1 MGRLKVAKAIART
14 IEEKKSLLT
23 NMSAAKEVV
32 EGIVERRNKT
42 NLPFDPTKFLEKQKK
57 DEENIIGEIMEL
69 YEKLAEVIL
78 K

>member
-1 MGRLKVAKAIART
+1 
-14 IEEKKSLLT
+14 
-23 NMSAAKEVV
+23 MSAAKEVV
-32 EGIVERRNKT
+32 EGIVERGNKT

-57 DEENIIGEIMEL
+57 DEENVIGEIMEL